1 MNEQELKA
9 KVKQLNEL
17 PKEEQEAVARATV
30 CAISDAIADTIEQIN
45 EATNNFG
52 VPAGVLYAA
61 LSSHGCTLELFTLM
75 IDKLVD
81 SGRLERKGNLLFAKK
96 APVNLN
102 N

>member
-1 MNEQELKA
+1 MNQEETSTKIRKLK
-9 KVKQLNEL
+9 EL
-17 PKEEQEAVARATV
+17 PIEEQEAVAREALR
-30 CAISDAIADTIEQIN
+30 AISDAIADTIEQIN
-45 EATNNFG
+45 ESNNFG

-96 APVNLN
+96 PPINLN